1 MNGPGSIPSTTTS
14 STNIGGIEQPETMR
28 FEKPAK
34 KLKQDTA
41 DNSVS
46 DHGTS
51 SQTNNSPT
59 DGARDATANHP
70 LTHGELERLTEER
83 LMEDPEYRKLKE
95 QLDLCGGLEDV
106 LLQIDSVGIFSN
118 DRKICWDDVQALVN
132 DVHQPNTA
140 AREAAK
146 FLNDHKQIWAAI
158 CGDDNLVSLADVQK
172 YLTGMKDQLKAMKD
186 SARADIKAENGV
198 GASSS
203 PSAATGTGAA
213 ASTSQP
219 TSSEGPGQLF
229 KAPTL
234 STKPG
239 MEGAVENIGNTL
251 TAIGNATSD
260 LAAQLANPDL
270 KPEERQKL
278 QARYNELQ
286 QLQSMLTAMYT
297 QIQEAIANLMKMYS
311 DVAKNSIQNMR

>member
-1 MNGPGSIPSTTTS
+1 MGNSLAVTGNGNPAPVAQSELSDI
-14 STNIGGIEQPETMR
+14 
-28 FEKPAK
+28 EKPAK
-34 KLKQDTA
+34 KIIQDA
-41 DNSVS
+41 GENSVS
-46 DHGTS
+46 DHGAS
-51 SQTNNSPT
+51 SQTSNGPT
-59 DGARDATANHP
+59 GGARESTPNKAPGYA
-70 LTHGELERLTEER
+70 EIEQMTEER
-83 LMEDPEYRKLKE
+83 LMSDPEYRELKE
-95 QLDLCGGLEDV
+95 KLEMCGGLEAMFH
-106 LLQIDSVGIFSN
+106 LIDKNVGFRN
-118 DRKICWDDVQALVN
+118 DDKICLDDILALVN
-132 DVHQPNTA
+132 DTNQPNKEL
-140 AREAAK
+140 REAGK
-146 FLNDHKQIWAAI
+146 WLNDHREIWSAI
-158 CGDDNLVSLADVQK
+158 SKGDNLVGLHDVKDFLAGMK
-172 YLTGMKDQLKAMKD
+172 SELKGMKD
-186 SARADIKAENGV
+186 SVRNDIKAENGV

-213 ASTSQP
+213 PSTSQP
-219 TSSEGPGQLF
+219 TSSEPGQLF

-278 QARYNELQ
+278 QAKYNELQ